1 MAIENE
7 NGNGFFMPVAPAYG
21 NGGNGFGF
29 GGDWGWIVLL
39 LLLAGNGGWGFGGG
53 FGGFGGGYEFPWLMN
68 GQANINTNTTSGFRD
83 AMLNDGIT
91 SIRDGIGGI
100 GTQLC
105 GGFAGVT
112 AAVTGAQNS
121 IAQQMYTNQIAELE
135 RSFAAQTAST
145 QGMTDIR
152 SQLAQCCCDNRL
164 ATNDLKA
171 TLASEACA
179 TRAANTAN
187 TQMILDKLCAL
198 EIDGLKE
205 RNATLLAD
213 NNALKFA
220 ASQTAQNGFIQ
231 RTVADAIQYVHP
243 APIPAYIVAN
253 PNVTPTTAA

>member
-1 MAIENE
+1 MYKYFNNNPNGRSVGDCAVRAIAAAFN
-7 NGNGFFMPVAPAYG
+7 VTW
-21 NGGNGFGF
+21 
-29 GGDWGWIVLL
+29 D
-39 LLLAGNGGWGFGGG
+39 
-53 FGGFGGGYEFPWLMN
+53 
-68 GQANINTNTTSGFRD
+68 D
-83 AMLNDGIT
+83 AFD
-91 SIRDGIGGI
+91 
-100 GTQLC
+100 
-105 GGFAGVT
+105 A
-112 AAVTGAQNS
+112 
-121 IAQQMYTNQIAELE
+121 
-135 RSFAAQTAST
+135 
-145 QGMTDIR
+145 
-152 SQLAQCCCDNRL
+152 LAQCCCDNRL

-179 TRAANTAN
+179 TRAANTPN